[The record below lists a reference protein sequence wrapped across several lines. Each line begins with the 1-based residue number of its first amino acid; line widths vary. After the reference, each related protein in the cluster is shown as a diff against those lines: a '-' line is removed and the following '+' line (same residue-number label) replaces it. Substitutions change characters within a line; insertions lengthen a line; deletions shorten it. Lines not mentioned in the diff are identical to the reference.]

1 VDVLE
6 QMVIDR
12 AAQQRLRQAFAEIRR
27 QSPEGT
33 DHELTVA
40 EQQAGIARQREFLGS
55 DEERAKLLDGFHPTD
70 LLTIRPTWTTPTGA
84 ESEIM
89 VFAPPMWETWVGRMG
104 GFTALLH
111 AAREGRVAA
120 AEALLDG
127 GADIDQVSGNGTSPL
142 VMALLN
148 GQFDLAMMLIR
159 RGADPDIA
167 NDTEGVSPLFAV
179 LQTRWSGLYTDQPQ
193 PRAQDGQATSYL
205 QVLEALLE
213 AGADPNPRLKQ
224 HLWYFEFT
232 TGSRLGLDI
241 KGATPFWRAA
251 FAQDVD
257 AMRMLVKHG
266 ADPLIPTIWPEL
278 GMRFIRQEDGRNG
291 EDSGQPPFPEGSPNV
306 YPLHAAAG
314 GGWLGVG
321 AYMVN
326 SVPNNFLNAVKYMV
340 EELGADVNMRDS
352 WEYVPLH
359 YAAVRGGND
368 LVRYLVEKGAD
379 VKAISR
385 LGQSTADL
393 ARGGNGGYFLR
404 PAYPET
410 VELLQSLGSE
420 LKCMSTHFRG
430 TGDYCAGSGV
440 APFGRGLQEDR
451 PAL

>member
-1 VDVLE
+1 
-6 QMVIDR
+6 
-12 AAQQRLRQAFAEIRR
+12 
-27 QSPEGT
+27 
-33 DHELTVA
+33 
-40 EQQAGIARQREFLGS
+40 
-55 DEERAKLLDGFHPTD
+55 
-70 LLTIRPTWTTPTGA
+70 
-84 ESEIM
+84 
-89 VFAPPMWETWVGRMG
+89 
-104 GFTALLH
+104 
-111 AAREGRVAA
+111 
-120 AEALLDG
+120 
-127 GADIDQVSGNGTSPL
+127 
-142 VMALLN
+142 
-148 GQFDLAMMLIR
+148 
-159 RGADPDIA
+159 
-167 NDTEGVSPLFAV
+167 
-179 LQTRWSGLYTDQPQ
+179 
-193 PRAQDGQATSYL
+193 
-205 QVLEALLE
+205 
-213 AGADPNPRLKQ
+213 
-224 HLWYFEFT
+224 
-232 TGSRLGLDI
+232 
-241 KGATPFWRAA
+241 
-251 FAQDVD
+251 
-257 AMRMLVKHG
+257 
-266 ADPLIPTIWPEL
+266 
-278 GMRFIRQEDGRNG
+278 MRFIRQEDGRNG